1 MADGKIPGP
10 GIAACE
16 DGRFVVRIGFIGFG
30 EAARAFCDSLAAEGV
45 AFSAYDIL
53 LDDAGRAEAMRAAMR
68 ERNVMIAEAPAGLR
82 DADWIISAVT
92 ADQSLIAARSLLPHL
107 VQGQVVI
114 DLNSVSPGRKRETAA
129 EVTAAGGTYLDMAV
143 MAPVHPRGHRTPV
156 LLAGEEAERLA
167 GELAALGFNGR
178 VVGERVGAAT
188 AIKMVRS
195 VFVKGLEAITVE
207 ALLAAEASGCF
218 EEIFASFSSSYPG
231 LDLPKTAP
239 YQFERT
245 LRHGARRAAEM
256 RESAATLDALGLSGG
271 IAAETAAIQERMGRA
286 GRSVDPDEVDLREL
300 VRAVL
305 AARLDATG

>member
-1 MADGKIPGP
+1 
-10 GIAACE
+10 
-16 DGRFVVRIGFIGFG
+16 VRIGFIGFG
-30 EAARAFCDSLAAEGV
+30 EAARAFCDSLAGEGISF
-45 AFSAYDIL
+45 AAYDIL
-53 LDDAGRAEAMRAAMR
+53 FDDAERAEAMRAAMR
-68 ERNVMIAEAPAGLR
+68 ERNVTIAEAPAGLR

-107 VQGQVVI
+107 VQGQLVI

-129 EVTAAGGTYLDMAV
+129 EVAKAGAIYLDMAV

-156 LLAGEEAERLA
+156 LLAGEQAEALA
-167 GELAALGFNGR
+167 KEMEALGFNCR
-178 VVGERVGAAT
+178 VVGDRVGAAT

-218 EEIFASFSSSYPG
+218 EEIFASLSSSYPG
-231 LDLPKTAP
+231 LDLPKTAL

-256 RESAATLDALGLSGG
+256 RESAATLDALGLRGG
-271 IAAETAAIQERMGRA
+271 LAAETAEIQERMGRA
-286 GRSVDPDEVDLREL
+286 GRVVNPDEENLREL

-305 AARLDATG
+305 AARLAAADDPDR

>member
-1 MADGKIPGP
+1 MR
-10 GIAACE
+10 IA
-16 DGRFVVRIGFIGFG
+16 FLGFG
-30 EAARAFCDSLAAEGV
+30 EAARAFCDSLAGEGV

-53 LDDAGRAEAMRAAMR
+53 LDDAGRAEAMRDAMR
-68 ERNVMIAEAPAGLR
+68 GRNVTIAGSPAGLR

-114 DLNSVSPGRKRETAA
+114 DLNSVSPGRKRQTAE
-129 EVTAAGGTYLDMAV
+129 EVGTAGAAYLDMAV

-156 LLAGEEAERLA
+156 LLAGEQAEALSREI
-167 GELAALGFNGR
+167 AALGFNGR
-178 VVGERVGAAT
+178 VVGDRPGAAT

-218 EEIFASFSSSYPG
+218 EEILASLSSSYPG

-256 RESAATLDALGLSGG
+256 RESAATLNALGLRGG
-271 IAAETAAIQERMGRA
+271 IAGETAEIQERMGRA
-286 GRSVDPDEVDLREL
+286 GKSVDPDEADLRML
-300 VRAVL
+300 VRSVL
-305 AARLDATG
+305 AARLAQADDLAKQ

>member
-1 MADGKIPGP
+1 M
-10 GIAACE
+10 
-16 DGRFVVRIGFIGFG
+16 GFG
-30 EAARAFCDSLAAEGV
+30 EAARAFRDSLVSEGIG
-45 AFSAYDIL
+45 FTAYDIL
-53 LDDAGRAEAMRAAMR
+53 LGGEAGAEAMRAAMR
-68 ERNVMIAEAPAGLR
+68 DRQVTVAETPAGLC

-92 ADQSLIAARSLLPHL
+92 ADQSLIAARSLLPYL
-107 VQGQVVI
+107 AQGQVVI
-114 DLNSVSPGRKRETAA
+114 DLNSVSPERKRETAA
-129 EVTAAGGTYLDMAV
+129 EVTSAGGIYLDMAV

-156 LLAGEEAERLA
+156 LLAGEEANRLA
-167 GELAALGFNGR
+167 KEMAAHGFDGR
-178 VVGERVGAAT
+178 VVGDRPGAAT

-218 EEIFASFSSSYPG
+218 EEIFASLSSSYPG
-231 LDLPKTAP
+231 LDLPKSAP

-271 IAAETAAIQERMGRA
+271 IAAATADIQRRMGMA
-286 GRSVDPDEVDLREL
+286 GKAVNPEEPDLQEL

-305 AARLDATG
+305 AVRLGKDLDPAVQA